1 MSLRY
6 ALLALLAVEPMTG
19 YELSK
24 GFQSSVAHVWHA
36 PDSQI
41 YPELKRM
48 EKDGLLEGQDVTWGR
63 RGKKREYHIT
73 DAGIMDFRSW
83 MNDTLSYPPER
94 DPVHLKAAYFEWA
107 EPQAARAQLR
117 AHIANFTARRE
128 DWEEKVAEILG
139 DTNPILA
146 KRLAQAPE
154 EARVRI
160 RAFKK
165 YTYDGLIAHAE
176 QEIAWAES
184 GLALLDEVSP
194 SPATDSTAK
203 SP

>member
-6 ALLALLAVEPMTG
+6 ALLAVEPMTG
-19 YELSK
+19 YDLSK
-24 GFQSSVAHVWHA
+24 RFQSSVAHVWHA

-48 EKDGLLEGQDVTWGR
+48 EKDGLLQGHDVLWGQ

-73 DAGIMDFRSW
+73 NAGLEDFRSW

-107 EPQAARAQLR
+107 EPESARAQLL
-117 AHIANFTARRE
+117 AHIENFTARRV
-128 DWEEKVAEILG
+128 DWVEKVDEILG
-139 DTNPILA
+139 DNNVILE

-154 EARVRI
+154 EDWRRI

-165 YTYDGLIAHAE
+165 YTYDGLIARAD
-176 QEIAWAES
+176 QEIAWAKS
-184 GLALLDEVSP
+184 GLALLDELGP
-194 SPATDSTAK
+194 PA
-203 SP
+203 

>member
-19 YELSK
+19 YDLSK
-24 GFQSSVAHVWHA
+24 RFQSSVAHVWHA

-48 EKDGLLEGQDVTWGR
+48 EKDGLLQGRDVAWGS
-63 RGKKREYHIT
+63 RGTKREYHIT
-73 DAGIMDFRSW
+73 AVGIEDFRSW

-107 EPQAARAQLR
+107 EPDSARAQLL
-117 AHIANFTARRE
+117 AHIENFTARRE
-128 DWEEKVAEILG
+128 DWQEKVDEILG
-139 DTNPILA
+139 DNNDILA

-154 EARVRI
+154 EDRESI

-165 YTYDGLIAHAE
+165 FTYDGLIARAE

-184 GLALLDEVSP
+184 GLVLLDQLGR
-194 SPATDSTAK
+194 
-203 SP
+203 

>member
-19 YELSK
+19 YDLSK
-24 GFQSSVAHVWHA
+24 RFQSSVAHVWHA

-48 EKDGLLEGQDVTWGR
+48 EKDGLLEGHDVAWGS

-73 DAGIMDFRSW
+73 DAGVEDFRAW
-83 MNDTLSYPPER
+83 MNETLSYPPER

-107 EPQAARAQLR
+107 EPESARAQLR
-117 AHIANFTARRE
+117 AHIENFTARRE
-128 DWEEKVAEILG
+128 DWKEKVDEIFG
-139 DTNPILA
+139 NSNPILA

-154 EARVRI
+154 EEHARI

-165 YTYDGLIAHAE
+165 YTYDGLISRAE

-184 GLALLDEVSP
+184 GLALLDELSP
-194 SPATDSTAK
+194 KKD
-203 SP
+203 

>member
-19 YELSK
+19 YDLSK
-24 GFQSSVAHVWHA
+24 RFQSSVAHVWHA

-48 EKDGLLEGQDVTWGR
+48 EKDGLLEGHDVAWGT
-63 RGKKREYHIT
+63 RGTKREYHIT
-73 DAGIMDFRSW
+73 DAGVEDFRSW

-107 EPQAARAQLR
+107 EPDSARAQLL
-117 AHIANFTARRE
+117 AHIENFTARRE
-128 DWEEKVAEILG
+128 DWQEKVDEILG
-139 DTNPILA
+139 DNNDILA

-154 EARVRI
+154 EDRVRI

-165 YTYDGLIAHAE
+165 YTYDGLIARAE
-176 QEIAWAES
+176 QEIAWAHS
-184 GLALLDEVSP
+184 GLKLLDELSP
-194 SPATDSTAK
+194 SRI
-203 SP
+203 

>member
-19 YELSK
+19 YDLSK
-24 GFQSSVAHVWHA
+24 RFQSSVSHVWHA

-48 EKDGLLEGQDVTWGR
+48 EKDGLLEGHDVAWGQ

-73 DAGIMDFRSW
+73 DVGIEAFRSW
-83 MNDTLSYPPER
+83 MNETLSYPPER

-107 EPQAARAQLR
+107 EPASARAQLE
-117 AHIANFTARRE
+117 AHIENFNARRE
-128 DWEEKVAEILG
+128 DWVEKVDEILG
-139 DTNPILA
+139 DNNAILA

-154 EARVRI
+154 EDRVRI

-165 YTYDGLIAHAE
+165 FTYDGLIARAD

-184 GLALLDEVSP
+184 GLALLEQLSP
-194 SPATDSTAK
+194 SID
-203 SP
+203 